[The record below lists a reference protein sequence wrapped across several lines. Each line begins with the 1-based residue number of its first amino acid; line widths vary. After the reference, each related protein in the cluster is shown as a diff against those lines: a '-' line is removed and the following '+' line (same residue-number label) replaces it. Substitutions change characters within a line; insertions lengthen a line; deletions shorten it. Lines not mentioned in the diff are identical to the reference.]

1 MAEDELGVGAGRRQ
15 QARRLAEEALQAE
28 RDGDEDAATRL
39 FAEADRI
46 DPQAVQDVLQESEL
60 DRTTLAGRA
69 PDAAAAGRVL
79 SLPSPVPTLDH
90 VVVNVRDRIDEGA
103 KTYRRLGF
111 TLTPR
116 GHHTLGS
123 MNHLA
128 MFGTEYLE
136 LIAAPAGDT
145 RRQEILAA
153 PEGLNGLVWG
163 TEDSDRTYET
173 LRAAGVPIEPPQQFS
188 RPVAL
193 ADGAREATFRTVRL
207 ASGTTAAGRLYFCH
221 HLTRDL
227 VWRDEWRH
235 HANGVI
241 GVMRAVIAARDPTS
255 LGGLFARMFGA
266 GAVREI
272 ADGCRLL
279 VGLSQFDVITPA
291 ALRRAF
297 GGAAPDGHG
306 RTEFMAALTLRTRS
320 LEATAHALEAGGI
333 VGVVRES
340 DRIVVPASA
349 AFGTAL
355 EFQE

>member
-1 MAEDELGVGAGRRQ
+1 VSWPAKAGHDTWVTLSAGWYYSLNKIRTICLRPERATLTRRFAATSP
-15 QARRLAEEALQAE
+15 ARRA
-28 RDGDEDAATRL
+28 
-39 FAEADRI
+39 
-46 DPQAVQDVLQESEL
+46 QEVTSRKVNTMPHPL
-60 DRTTLAGRA
+60 
-69 PDAAAAGRVL
+69 
-79 SLPSPVPTLDH
+79 PVPTLDH

-103 KTYRRLGF
+103 DTYRRLGF

-116 GHHTLGS
+116 GYHTLGS

-163 TEDSDRTYET
+163 TEDSNGTYEA
-173 LRAAGVPIEPPQQFS
+173 LRTAGVAIEPPQQFS
-188 RPVAL
+188 RPVEL
-193 ADGAREATFRTVRL
+193 PDGARDATFRTVRL
-207 ASGTTAAGRLYFCH
+207 ASGTTQAGRLYFCH

-227 VWRDEWRH
+227 VWRDDWRH

-241 GVMRAVIAARDPTS
+241 GVMRAVIAAQDPSS

-266 GAVREI
+266 DAVREI

-291 ALRRAF
+291 ALQRAY
-297 GGAAPDGHG
+297 GDAAPDGDG
-306 RTEFMAALTLRTRS
+306 RSEFMAALTLRTRS
-320 LEATAHALEAGGI
+320 LEAATAALQSGGI
-333 VGVVRES
+333 AGVARES
-340 DRIVVPASA
+340 DRIVVPARA
-349 AFGTAL
+349 AFGTVL
-355 EFQE
+355 EFRT